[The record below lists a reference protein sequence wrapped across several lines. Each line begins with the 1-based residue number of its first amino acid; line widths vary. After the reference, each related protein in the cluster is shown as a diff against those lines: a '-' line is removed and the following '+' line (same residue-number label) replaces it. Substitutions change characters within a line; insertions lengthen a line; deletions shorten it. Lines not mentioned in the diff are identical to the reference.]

1 MNEVTGILLAQSRE
15 TFSVMFMW
23 FLPFWYMDLVIF
35 LSVKSKVEMVD
46 ELQGGRG
53 GVGVKHA

>member
-1 MNEVTGILLAQSRE
+1 
-15 TFSVMFMW
+15 MFMW

-35 LSVKSKVEMVD
+35 LRVKSKVEMVD

-53 GVGVKHA
+53 GVRVKHA

>member
-1 MNEVTGILLAQSRE
+1 
-15 TFSVMFMW
+15 MFMW